1 MLKRIIKWLE
11 FAPGTDAAGPPI
23 QTGERIDVLA
33 VREDGGVE
41 LIIVVHGHLDSSE
54 QTQNLLENKIT
65 SYLQQR
71 NSAAFTAEFRY
82 PTADKV
88 HVVIETDGRLP
99 HAIQSLVQR
108 LEPVVQA
115 GNARLLIRGHQHRK
129 QALRH
134 LYFPVLKRGT
144 GCGPTDADPH
154 CSRPSPDA

>member
-11 FAPGTDAAGPPI
+11 LAPGKDDASPPI

-41 LIIVVHGHLDSSE
+41 LIIVVHGHLDGSE
-54 QTQNLLENKIT
+54 QTQKLLESKIT

-82 PTADKV
+82 PAADKV
-88 HVVIETDGRLP
+88 HVVLETDGRLP
-99 HAIQSLVQR
+99 HAIQSLMQR
-108 LEPVVQA
+108 LELVVHA

-134 LYFPVLKRGT
+134 LYFPVLQRGT
-144 GCGPTDADPH
+144 GTGPDVADPH
-154 CSRPSPDA
+154 GSRSSPEA

>member
-1 MLKRIIKWLE
+1 MQKRIIKWLE
-11 FAPGTDAAGPPI
+11 PTPGNADASPPI

-33 VREDGGVE
+33 VRDDGGVE

-54 QTQNLLENKIT
+54 QTQNLLESKIT

-88 HVVIETDGRLP
+88 YVVIETDGRLP
-99 HAIQSLVQR
+99 HAIQSLMQR
-108 LEPVVQA
+108 LEPVVKT

-129 QALRH
+129 QTLRH
-134 LYFPVLKRGT
+134 LNFPVLQRGT
-144 GCGPTDADPH
+144 GAGPSTADPH
-154 CSRPSPDA
+154 SSVPPPNC